1 MVNSIKRGA
10 TPVNRFLVNVDLRE
24 ATVYVTYE
32 QRGRT
37 VIEKTGSDLVIAE
50 KSISVPLSQKDTLAL
65 KSGDNVDI
73 QIRYVLPDG
82 TADNSNILTASVE
95 RVLKDGVITYV

>member
-1 MVNSIKRGA
+1 MANSIKRGA
-10 TPVNRFLVNVDLRE
+10 TPVNRFTVNVDLRE
-24 ATVYVTYE
+24 ATVYVTYD

-37 VIEKTGSDLVIAE
+37 VIEKTGSDLIVAE
-50 KSISVPLSQKDTLAL
+50 RSVSVPLSQKDTLAL
-65 KSGDNVDI
+65 KSGDDVDI
-73 QIRYVLPDG
+73 QIRYILPDG

>member
-1 MVNSIKRGA
+1 MANSIKRGA
-10 TPVNRFLVNVDLRE
+10 TPVNRFTVNVDLRE
-24 ATVYVTYE
+24 ATVYVTYD

-37 VIEKTGSDLVIAE
+37 VIEKTGSDLIIAE
-50 KSISVPLSQKDTLAL
+50 RSVSVPLSQKDTLAL
-65 KSGDNVDI
+65 KSGDDVDI

-82 TADNSNILTASVE
+82 MADVSNVLTASVE